1 MRRLSPAEDHFLLL
15 ACDGLWDV
23 LTDAEACRVVPLSCY
38 LLTSSLQ
45 YYLTYH
51 LTILLS
57 DLLTYFMH
65 SDSKACRIVVEGL
78 HRLGSPQEVQPRPRM
93 PHVAPCTPRLARTLH
108 APARTCTHLHA
119 PCTHPARTLQSGVRP
134 AGRDGTALGKVHRQ
148 RVGCARHARL
158 VARWRVNG
166 GEEGRLVGGWG
177 VEVGAVCLWLL

>member
-23 LTDAEACRVVPLSCY
+23 LTDAEACRVVPRSCY
-38 LLTSSLQ
+38 LLTSSLE

-108 APARTCTHLHA
+108 APLH
-119 PCTHPARTLQSGVRP
+119 HPARTLH
-134 AGRDGTALGKVHRQ
+134 ALYNQ
-148 RVGCARHARL
+148 ACDRL
-158 VARWRVNG
+158 VETVLRSAKCTDNVSVVLVMLDWLPD
-166 GEEGRLVGGWG
+166 GE
-177 VEVGAVCLWLL
+177 